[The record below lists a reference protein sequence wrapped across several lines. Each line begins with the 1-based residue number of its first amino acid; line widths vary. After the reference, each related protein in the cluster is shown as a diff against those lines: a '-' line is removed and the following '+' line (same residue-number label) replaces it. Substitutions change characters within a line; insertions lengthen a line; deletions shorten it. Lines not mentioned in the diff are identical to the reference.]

1 MKHILMIF
9 LDGIGLGDDDPAI
22 NPFAAGEYPTLL
34 SLTHGKRWV
43 RDNGQIESERAIL
56 VPTDPRMGIPGRP
69 QSASG
74 QAAILTGLNVPQ
86 LIGEHY
92 GPRPNP
98 PIRAILAE
106 DNFFKQVVAHGMKAA
121 LLEAYPPRF
130 HQGINSG
137 KRLPASYQQAVL
149 SAGLPL
155 FTEAEIYSGDAL
167 AVDWTNEGWRS
178 DLGYSDTP
186 IYTPEAGGRKMV
198 ELSRRYEFA
207 FFSHWITDTI
217 GHRGKVEDGVKI
229 LTLFDAVMA
238 GVLAEWN
245 DAEGLIVITSD
256 HGNMENLSHGKH
268 TENDV
273 PTVIIGEGKE
283 HFAEGLHTLADLVPR
298 MADFLFSTPPTPS
311 P

>member
-22 NPFAAGEYPTLL
+22 NPFAAGEYPTLV
-34 SLTHGKRWV
+34 SLTNGKRLV
-43 RDNGQIESERAIL
+43 RDTGRVESKRAIL

-86 LIGEHY
+86 MIGEHY
-92 GPRPNP
+92 GPRPNL
-98 PIRAILAE
+98 PIRQILAQ
-106 DNFFKQVVAHGMKAA
+106 DNFFKQVVAHGMNAA

-130 HQGINSG
+130 HEGINSG

-167 AVDWTNEGWRS
+167 AVDWTNAGWRS

-186 IYTPEAGGRKMV
+186 VYTPAEGGRKMV

-217 GHRGKVEDGVKI
+217 GHRGKVDDGVKI
-229 LTLFDAVMA
+229 LDLFDAVMA
-238 GVLAEWN
+238 GALADW
-245 DAEGLIVITSD
+245 DDSEGLIVITSD

-273 PTVIIGEGKE
+273 PTVIIGNGKE
-283 HFAEGLHTLADLVPR
+283 RFAEGLHTLADLVPR
-298 MADFLFSTPPTPS
+298 MADFLFSPEAPTP
-311 P
+311 